1 MRGSCQGFFIKYNTM
16 TANYNKNSSLST
28 IELLPIDSKQFLP
41 VSLFKGCRGNT
52 KRLKSTQLGK
62 LIESITNPDKEEFIA
77 LSKEL
82 ARLKKEDPG
91 KYKELKE
98 TQCPAFI
105 PGDFDSRTNEGCKK
119 YAPLM
124 GFDIDAVKDE
134 VSVMFTLEA
143 CKKLPYVFVASPS
156 PSRLGL
162 RILVWTDSTPENHK
176 DYYKAITEKL
186 SNDLHIKTDKAQTEH
201 IDTKTNNISRIWFF
215 THVPKDMLYV
225 NWESEVFKLE
235 QEPQEKDHT
244 PPHTH
249 RGKYKNEFT
258 NDEKV
263 NNIISQ
269 IEANAFDL
277 TEGVQEWFKKI
288 LLPLANEYGEAGRL
302 LAHRISKFHTDYK
315 ERETDEEYSRA
326 LSKDKGIVK
335 IGTFL
340 NYAMDKGIKLN
351 PVQIMEARQS
361 LPKLTITKEKPKEIL
376 PVKPSKKA
384 FYKFFAVVKDG
395 KEIKINYL
403 ELVELL
409 KKLGFRRY
417 DIDGE
422 FFIVEI
428 KDNVVRECT
437 KQQVIDKF
445 ENYISSFEE
454 EELPDGIT
462 KGKLLNKIYSSI
474 GTYFSDHLLGR
485 LRPDKPIQFNEHQ
498 KNKAFFY
505 YRNGY
510 IEVTKEGLNL
520 KPYSD
525 LKKCIWEN
533 QILQRDFKLVDASK
547 YAKFSFVRFVQNIAN
562 CWELH
567 PYSKRKNQ
575 QLDLTRIDSF
585 RTIIGY
591 LLHSFFDR
599 ELKAVLFTDSRI
611 SEDNEANGRSGK
623 TLLLKSLGYVL
634 NRDFKKSK
642 TYVELNG
649 KDFDTSKQ
657 FKYQELGLDSKLIHL
672 NDIKRNFK
680 IEDLFND
687 ITEGIKRERKN
698 EAPSIIK
705 TKVAISTNLTIKING
720 SSAKGRC
727 VEIELSDYYD
737 ENWMPNKEFG
747 EWFFSDWTESQWY
760 MFDSFMMDCVKIY
773 LQKGIIQPDTINLH
787 ERKKVE
793 ETSREFVEWMEDKAK
808 EFNNEEFANQIDS
821 KAYWWDKKLLYE
833 EFKER
838 YSDFSWLYQK
848 TFTRWLILYCKY
860 DSGYEEVIK
869 ETHERRSDGKQ
880 LIKIKT
886 TT

>member
-1 MRGSCQGFFIKYNTM
+1 M
-16 TANYNKNSSLST
+16 TASYNNNDNLST

-41 VSLFKGCRGNT
+41 VSLFKGCRGDT

-62 LIESITNPDKEEFIA
+62 LIESIADPEKKDFIA
-77 LSKEL
+77 LSSEL

-98 TQCPAFI
+98 TECPAFI
-105 PGDFDSRTNEGCKK
+105 PGDFEYRKTEGCKK

-134 VSVMFTLEA
+134 ISLMFTLEA
-143 CKKLPYVFVASPS
+143 CKKLPYVFSAFPS
-156 PSRLGL
+156 PSNEGL
-162 RILVWTDSTPENHK
+162 RILIWTDSTPESHK
-176 DYYKAITEKL
+176 DYYKAGTEKI
-186 SNDLHIKTDKAQTEH
+186 SNDLGIFTDKELRQHWKKEGLTNDQIKTQLDKTEH
-201 IDTKTNNISRIWFF
+201 IDTGTNNISRIWFF
-215 THVPKDMLYV
+215 THVPKDMLYL

-235 QEPQEKDHT
+235 QKKQPVKKRVKTTTSHT
-244 PPHTH
+244 KEILTDDL
-249 RGKYKNEFT
+249 KIKLCI
-258 NDEKV
+258 DKV
-263 NNIISQ
+263 NGQNI
-269 IEANAFDL
+269 AGGRNNFVFA
-277 TEGVQEWFKKI
+277 
-288 LLPLANEYGEAGRL
+288 LACEFCRFGIG
-302 LAHRISKFHTDYK
+302 KD
-315 ERETDEEYSRA
+315 RA
-326 LSKDKGIVK
+326 LSECLAYEQTDFAESEIIKTVK
-335 IGTFL
+335 SAYNLKRREFS
-340 NYAMDKGIKLN
+340 DS
-351 PVQIMEARQS
+351 QIMSYLKNAKGQV
-361 LPKLTITKEKPKEIL
+361 PYVTQPEKPKESF
-376 PVKPSKKA
+376 PAKPEKKA

-409 KKLGFRRY
+409 KELGFRRY

-428 KDNVVRECT
+428 KDNVVKECT

-454 EELPDGIT
+454 EELPNGIT

-498 KNKAFFY
+498 KDKAFFY
-505 YRNGY
+505 YQNGY
-510 IEVTKEGLNL
+510 IEVTKEGVNL
-520 KPYSD
+520 KPYSE

-533 QILQRDFKLVDASK
+533 QILQRDFKLVHASK
-547 YAKFSFVRFVQNIAN
+547 YAKFSFVRFVKNIAN
-562 CWELH
+562 CWETH